1 MCSLRSQI
9 GYPENIE
16 RILLVHLFIY
26 LLVIYICMYNTE
38 HGMDEYEQIPKP
50 KILTICSHNVR
61 TN

>member
-1 MCSLRSQI
+1 
-9 GYPENIE
+9 
-16 RILLVHLFIY
+16 
-26 LLVIYICMYNTE
+26 MYNTE